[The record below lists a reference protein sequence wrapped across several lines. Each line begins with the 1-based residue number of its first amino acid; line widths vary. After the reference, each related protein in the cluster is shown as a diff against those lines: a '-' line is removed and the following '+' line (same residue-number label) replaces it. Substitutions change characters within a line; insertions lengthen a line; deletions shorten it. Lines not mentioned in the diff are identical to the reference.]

1 MLRNPKL
8 SSSTGICLFS
18 EKCWSGRLSSSCD
31 CKCQSELGSKD
42 SNMELLSHI
51 QTFSRF
57 YRKTHAGKNVKFI
70 KLVQMKT
77 WLTTAPKILCN
88 WNMIWYQWHLSW
100 SYFKILIKLA
110 LPSSTLIE
118 HQISFHSFSQ
128 QSLRIR
134 FTPKRFKITP
144 R

>member
-1 MLRNPKL
+1 
-8 SSSTGICLFS
+8 
-18 EKCWSGRLSSSCD
+18 
-31 CKCQSELGSKD
+31 
-42 SNMELLSHI
+42 
-51 QTFSRF
+51 
-57 YRKTHAGKNVKFI
+57 
-70 KLVQMKT
+70 MKT

-134 FTPKRFKITP
+134 FTPKHFKITP
-144 R
+144 RLDKTVQNSFLNLFFKKKKTINQYPSTSRLLSFHFEEKSQNDIFPSRKIYCEINLRCNKENGGITWI

>member
-1 MLRNPKL
+1 
-8 SSSTGICLFS
+8 
-18 EKCWSGRLSSSCD
+18 
-31 CKCQSELGSKD
+31 
-42 SNMELLSHI
+42 
-51 QTFSRF
+51 
-57 YRKTHAGKNVKFI
+57 
-70 KLVQMKT
+70 MKT

-88 WNMIWYQWHLSW
+88 WNMIWYRWHLSW

-144 R
+144 RFDKTAQNNRKFSLIFFFWEGKNYQFPPTSRFLSFYFEEKSQNDIFPSRKIYCEINLRCNKENGGITWI

>member
-1 MLRNPKL
+1 
-8 SSSTGICLFS
+8 
-18 EKCWSGRLSSSCD
+18 
-31 CKCQSELGSKD
+31 
-42 SNMELLSHI
+42 
-51 QTFSRF
+51 
-57 YRKTHAGKNVKFI
+57 
-70 KLVQMKT
+70 MKT

-144 R
+144 RLDKTVQNSFLNLFFQKKKTINQYPSTSRLLSFYFEEKSQNDIFPSRKIYCEINLRCNKENGGITWI

>member
-1 MLRNPKL
+1 
-8 SSSTGICLFS
+8 
-18 EKCWSGRLSSSCD
+18 
-31 CKCQSELGSKD
+31 
-42 SNMELLSHI
+42 
-51 QTFSRF
+51 
-57 YRKTHAGKNVKFI
+57 
-70 KLVQMKT
+70 MKT

-134 FTPKRFKITP
+134 FTPKLLKLHLGKTKLYKTIGSFPFFENQFPSTSRLLSFYFEEKSQNDIFPSRKIYCEINLRCNKENGGITWI
-144 R
+144 